1 MSWLSLIALVLII
14 GIVVFVHE
22 LGHFLLAKKNGIGV
36 VQFSIG
42 MGPNIF
48 KWVKNDTRYCLKWI
62 PFGGSCIMMDEEAAM
77 YGIDDVQ
84 IDEEKSFQNK
94 SIWAR
99 ISVIAAGPVFNFLLA
114 FVLAVIVLTYAGSD
128 ISRLIEVSE
137 GGAAQ
142 EAGLQAG
149 DEIVK
154 INGTSI
160 HLYRELLV
168 YLSMNPGKELD
179 IVYER
184 DGQQMQAHLVP
195 KQDETG
201 AYKIGVIGGQRYEL
215 GVVDIFRY
223 SFYEVKYNIV
233 TTVKSLGMI
242 FTGGVTI
249 DDFSGPV
256 GIATMV
262 DDIVD
267 EVQTETQN
275 DPFSER
281 AMTMFLTL
289 TNFMI
294 LISAN
299 LGVMNLLPIPALDG
313 GRLLFLF
320 IEAVRGKPVSKEKE
334 GFVQAAGFI
343 FLMAFMVV
351 ILFNDVRKIFM

>member
-1 MSWLSLIALVLII
+1 MNLLSLVALVLII

-36 VQFSIG
+36 IQFSIG

-48 KWVKNDTRYCLKWI
+48 KWVKNDTCYCLKWI
-62 PFGGSCIMMDEEAAM
+62 PFGGACVMMDEEAAM
-77 YGIDDVQ
+77 YGIEDVK

-99 ISVIAAGPVFNFLLA
+99 ISVIAAGPIFNFLLA

-128 ISRLIEVSE
+128 ICRLIDVPE
-137 GGAAQ
+137 GGPAQ

-149 DEIVK
+149 DEIVE
-154 INGTSI
+154 INGTSV

-168 YLSMNPGKELD
+168 YLSMNPGKEMD

-184 DGQQMQAHLVP
+184 DGQKMQTHIVP
-195 KQDETG
+195 QKDETG
-201 AYKIGVIGGQRYEL
+201 SYKIGVLGGQRYPL
-215 GVVDIFRY
+215 GVADIFRY

-242 FTGGVTI
+242 FTGNITI
-249 DDFSGPV
+249 NDFSGPV

-267 EVQTETQN
+267 EVQTETQD

-289 TNFMI
+289 ANFVI

-320 IEAVRGKPVSKEKE
+320 IEAVRGKPVSREKE
-334 GFVQAAGFI
+334 GIVQASGFI
-343 FLMAFMVV
+343 FLMAFMVI
-351 ILFNDVRKIFM
+351 ILFNDIRKIFM